1 MLQLTSVNGSLEPRY
16 FTYPASRDVY
26 RKLNVTASSTTTK
39 TVSTLTTTTTS
50 STKSTTVLDAWHFDV
65 LDFVYRWLL
74 LIWTWKDSFY
84 LACSLVSVPVVRFAT
99 VFFRCLKKRW
109 LKACNLLIPKEC
121 FGPET
126 FPWHWYFCGRNAQ
139 QWFFFPRWF
148 TLRQALVLICFD
160 HEKSWK
166 IKVSIPSLYPS
177 LFPLMERMFSL
188 GV

>member
-1 MLQLTSVNGSLEPRY
+1 MMKFQATTEGANGMEYCIFLELYHLAYWHYITWMHYVATLTSVNGSLAPRY

-99 VFFRCLKKRW
+99 VFFFDFWK
-109 LKACNLLIPKEC
+109 N
-121 FGPET
+121 G
-126 FPWHWYFCGRNAQ
+126 G
-139 QWFFFPRWF
+139 
-148 TLRQALVLICFD
+148 LRHAT
-160 HEKSWK
+160 
-166 IKVSIPSLYPS
+166 Y
-177 LFPLMERMFSL
+177 
-188 GV
+188 